1 MNDLAKT
8 SVFEDSGAFENA
20 QRMAKALSQSDLVPA
35 IYKNNLPNTMIALE
49 MAHRTGSSPLMVMQ
63 NLDIIKGKP
72 SWSSQ
77 FIISALNSCGRF
89 EPLRFEFEGVEKTDD
104 YGCYAYTKSKLD
116 GKTIKGPKVTWKMV
130 KGEGWFSKKDKNGNE
145 TSKWQTMPELMFQY
159 RSASFFGRLHAPD
172 VLQGMYSKEEIEDIG
187 SVQVSEEQKDINK
200 DFQKPIVVEGKTV
213 DDGEMI

>member
-72 SWSSQ
+72 SWNSQ
-77 FIISALNSCGRF
+77 FIIAAINSCGRF
-89 EPLRFEFEGVEKTDD
+89 EPLRFKFEGAKGTDD
-104 YGCYAYTKSKLD
+104 YGCFAYAKSKDD
-116 GKTIKGPKVTWKMV
+116 GEIIEGPKITWTMV
-130 KGEGWFSKKDKNGNE
+130 KGEGWLEKGG
-145 TSKWQTMPELMFQY
+145 SKWKTMPQLMFQY
-159 RSASFFGRLHAPD
+159 RAASFFGRLYTPD
-172 VLQGMYSKEEIEDIG
+172 ILQGMYSKEEIEDIG
-187 SVQVSEEQKDINK
+187 AVQVSEEQKDINK
-200 DFQKPIVVEGKTV
+200 DFQKPIVVEGKV
-213 DDGEMI
+213 IDDKEEMI